1 MRMPQAA
8 LRFFVLAGLFAQGN
22 AVAQAPPPAAHSTAP
37 SLDALACYDLHVGML
52 RGWEA
57 QLRACH
63 TPLPPPVATALQSHV
78 EGLEQRFEFL
88 FGGTALAEARRR
100 VDQHLQRAVRD
111 DPGACR
117 SIGGIADQAVQERAV
132 EIERMHADLQAFAFR
147 PIPNAMACE

>member
-1 MRMPQAA
+1 MAPAA
-8 LRFFVLAGLFAQGN
+8 LRFALLACLLAQRD
-22 AVAQAPPPAAHSTAP
+22 AMAQAPPSTAHSTAP
-37 SLDALACYDLHVGML
+37 SLAALACYDLHVGML

-78 EGLEQRFEFL
+78 DGLEQRFEFL

-100 VDQHLQRAVRD
+100 VDQHLQRAVTD
-111 DPGACR
+111 DPAACR
-117 SIGGIADQAVQERAV
+117 SIRSIGDQAVQERAV
-132 EIERMHADLQAFAFR
+132 EIERMRAGLQTFAFR

>member
-1 MRMPQAA
+1 MPPAI
-8 LRFFVLAGLFAQGN
+8 LRFFVLVGLFAQGN
-22 AVAQAPPPAAHSTAP
+22 AMAQAPPSTAP

-57 QLRACH
+57 QLRACRM
-63 TPLPPPVATALQSHV
+63 PLPPPVTTALQSHV
-78 EGLEQRFEFL
+78 DGLEQRFEFL

-100 VDQHLQRAVRD
+100 LDQHLQRAVRD
-111 DPGACR
+111 DPGACG

-132 EIERMHADLQAFAFR
+132 EIERMHAGLQAFAFR